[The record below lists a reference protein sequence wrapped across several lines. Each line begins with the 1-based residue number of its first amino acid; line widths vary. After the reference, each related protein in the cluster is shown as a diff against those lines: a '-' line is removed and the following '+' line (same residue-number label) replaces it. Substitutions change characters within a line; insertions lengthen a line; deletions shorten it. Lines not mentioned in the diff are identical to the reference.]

1 MGRDIKQL
9 FVFYDHEYKM
19 LVSAIAVEE
28 NGEIASLE
36 QTNCTRTRFR
46 SNIIFSMVFTKM
58 KKLLIVTWFISAVV
72 VAYGYLQFFIH
83 GVATMHRNGSSL
95 VKRKINKTNLFEL
108 NKVSVNKYSFGFGVN
123 ICNFPLW

>member
-1 MGRDIKQL
+1 MKEERRPHIFTIFHVFIYSTIYYGEVFLYDFLLDIVIIKNVMGRDIKEL

-46 SNIIFSMVFTKM
+46 SNIIFFMV
-58 KKLLIVTWFISAVV
+58 L
-72 VAYGYLQFFIH
+72 
-83 GVATMHRNGSSL
+83 
-95 VKRKINKTNLFEL
+95 RK
-108 NKVSVNKYSFGFGVN
+108 
-123 ICNFPLW
+123 